1 VAGRGSER
9 RRGGPSSTR
18 VSSELGRVSSKLDL
32 RPSILSTALYPLYDP
47 LFPQQPSVL
56 STALCLL
63 YSSFPLYDHLSP
75 LGPSVLST
83 ALCLLYSP
91 LSPLWPSVPS
101 TALCPLYGPLS
112 PLRPSVPSTALCPL
126 RPSVPSKTQR
136 NKRKDPLVSQNVL
149 QKAFLQ
155 NSKGYRDL
163 FRVSDNRDYRDNH
176 DYHSN
181 EMLSDNREIA
191 IIALAKKVAIIAIIT
206 SNMK

>member
-1 VAGRGSER
+1 MALC
-9 RRGGPSSTR
+9 ST
-18 VSSELGRVSSKLDL
+18 
-32 RPSILSTALYPLYDP
+32 STALYPLYGP

-63 YSSFPLYDHLSP
+63 CNSFPLYDHLSP

-83 ALCLLYSP
+83 ALCPHWGP
-91 LSPLWPSVPS
+91 LSSLRPSVSSTALCPLHGPLFSLRPSVPS

-112 PLRPSVPSTALCPL
+112 PLRPSVPS
-126 RPSVPSKTQR
+126 KTQR
-136 NKRKDPLVSQNVL
+136 NKRNDPLVSQNVL
-149 QKAFLQ
+149 QKVFLK

-176 DYHSN
+176 DYHSS

-191 IIALAKKVAIIAIIT
+191 IIALAKKDLR
-206 SNMK
+206 